1 GGELG
6 QGIRRFRRVFYAVVA
21 SIFAIILLL
30 LVPAIYMLQSYDRVL
45 SSRNEVT
52 LLMLTLIMV
61 GLYVLEAALELVRS
75 KALIR
80 AGVALDLQLGPRL
93 FDASFERYLRARGGN
108 PSQGLGDLTNI
119 RQFLTGN
126 GLFAF
131 FDAPWTSIH
140 LLLIIVFS

>member
-6 QGIRRFRRVFYAVVA
+6 QGIRRFRRVFYAVGA
-21 SIFAIILLL
+21 FSFAINLLL
-30 LVPAIYMLQSYDRVL
+30 LVPAIYMLQIYDRVL

-80 AGVALDLQLGPRL
+80 AGVALDLRLGPRV
-93 FDASFERYLRARGGN
+93 FDASFERYLRARCGT
-108 PSQGLGDLTNI
+108 PTQGVGARNNI
-119 RQFLTGN
+119 R
-126 GLFAF
+126 
-131 FDAPWTSIH
+131 H
-140 LLLIIVFS
+140 LL